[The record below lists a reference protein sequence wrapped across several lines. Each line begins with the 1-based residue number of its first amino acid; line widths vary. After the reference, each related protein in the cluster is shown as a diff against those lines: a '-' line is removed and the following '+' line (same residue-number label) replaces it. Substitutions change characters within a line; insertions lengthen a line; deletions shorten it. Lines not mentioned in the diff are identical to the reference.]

1 MTNANMT
8 IDDVLAL
15 GKVMPVI
22 VIDDVADAVPLAKT
36 LLAN

>member
-8 IDDVLAL
+8 IDDVLVL
-15 GKVMPVI
+15 CKVMPVI